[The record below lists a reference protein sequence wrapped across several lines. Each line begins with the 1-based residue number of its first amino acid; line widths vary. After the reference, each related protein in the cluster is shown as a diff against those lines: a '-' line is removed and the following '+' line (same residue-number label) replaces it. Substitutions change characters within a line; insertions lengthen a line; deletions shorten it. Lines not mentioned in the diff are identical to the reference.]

1 MSVDVEGESLVELL
15 DMLNSAP
22 VPSPI
27 SMTPQTWGWVILAT
41 VLASLVAFGV
51 YLFRRHQK
59 ANAYRHCALSELESA
74 NDDAAKIADIL
85 RRTALAAFP
94 RTQVAGLFGEDW
106 LSFLRQSSGNIKFSE
121 TACRFLL
128 EAPYRGGQS
137 DPELTQLARNW
148 IKSHKVERRS

>member
-1 MSVDVEGESLVELL
+1 MSVDVEGKSLVELL
-15 DMLNSAP
+15 DMLNPAP

-27 SMTPQTWGWVILAT
+27 SMTPQTWGWVVLVI
-41 VLASLVAFGV
+41 VLAFLVAFGV

-59 ANAYRHCALSELESA
+59 ANAYRRCALLELERA

-94 RTQVAGLFGEDW
+94 RTQVAGLFGNDW
-106 LSFLRQSSGNIKFSE
+106 LSFLRQSSGNIKFSK
-121 TACRFLL
+121 TARRSLL
-128 EAPYRGGQS
+128 EAPYRSGLS
-137 DPELTQLARNW
+137 DPELTQLARDW